1 MPPKS
6 HEGID
11 TLRRR
16 IHTLTLVLSIVRPQ
30 AVPVSASLRD
40 TVDNKYLRRLDRL
53 SLFFVSSARGDVAA
67 VSTTITPD
75 TIELLQSG
83 KFEDEGA
90 SPGPISLRAYLSL
103 AASDSEDE
111 DSRVKDGQDARDTGS
126 DDPEKNFV
134 SLDLPNPV
142 KDRK

>member
-30 AVPVSASLRD
+30 AVPVSASLHD
-40 TVDNKYLRRLDRL
+40 TVDNAHLRRLDRL
-53 SLFFVSSARGDVAA
+53 SLFFVSSARGDAAA
-67 VSTTITPD
+67 VSTTITPN

-90 SPGPISLRAYLSL
+90 SPGPTCLRAHLSL

-111 DSRVKDGQDARDTGS
+111 DSRVKDGQDTRDTGS
-126 DDPEKNFV
+126 DGPEKNFF
-134 SLDLPNPV
+134 SLNQ
-142 KDRK
+142 KTANHQK